1 MGKNQP
7 GSVRTKQ
14 HIWTLHS
21 PSVHPIQLWNE
32 APLPQLHYL
41 HFCLTVVRC
50 LGSGFS
56 KNPISGPDFSRVR
69 IGVQVW
75 WIEEALSTSKFFEK
89 QWKWADRRDSTC
101 SSVCKWNLVLFT
113 FFTLNEP
120 VVFFNNGVKS
130 VDERWF
136 VLDIFLNIEKT
147 DLLFFFAGS
156 SSIFFVDNV
165 SETCNCDMIVMP
177 HRRGKEFLKEEKKF
191 RKSKR
196 GKGHS
201 FAMS

>member
-1 MGKNQP
+1 M
-7 GSVRTKQ
+7 
-14 HIWTLHS
+14 
-21 PSVHPIQLWNE
+21 
-32 APLPQLHYL
+32 
-41 HFCLTVVRC
+41 
-50 LGSGFS
+50 
-56 KNPISGPDFSRVR
+56 
-69 IGVQVW
+69 
-75 WIEEALSTSKFFEK
+75 
-89 QWKWADRRDSTC
+89 
-101 SSVCKWNLVLFT
+101 
-113 FFTLNEP
+113 
-120 VVFFNNGVKS
+120 
-130 VDERWF
+130 
-136 VLDIFLNIEKT
+136 LDIFLNIEKT